1 MPTDHDRLFKE
12 LITTFFR
19 EFMEAFFPEV
29 HKHIDY
35 SFLEFMP
42 QEVFTDVT
50 AGEKKRIDILVKTRL
65 MNEEGFVLIHVE
77 PQARKE
83 KDFAKRMFK
92 YFARLHEKYDLK
104 VLPIAVL
111 AHEIKKR
118 EPDSYEVRFPSFTTL
133 NFRFLQLHLKRL
145 SWREYL
151 QNDNPA
157 VAALLSKMGYTEDE
171 RLKLKLEFFKMLLRL
186 KLDPARMELLSGFF
200 DSYVLL
206 TSREN
211 EEFTR
216 KIMQE
221 LQPEEV
227 DQVSKILTSWHKQ
240 GIEEGRKEGRIEGR
254 KEGRIEG
261 KIEGKIDAL
270 KNMIIRLAR
279 KKFNGI
285 EATTETTILKINNP
299 ERLESIVENILDI
312 HSEEELLRLINLN

>member
-1 MPTDHDRLFKE
+1 M
-12 LITTFFR
+12 
-19 EFMEAFFPEV
+19 
-29 HKHIDY
+29 
-35 SFLEFMP
+35 
-42 QEVFTDVT
+42 
-50 AGEKKRIDILVKTRL
+50 
-65 MNEEGFVLIHVE
+65 
-77 PQARKE
+77 
-83 KDFAKRMFK
+83 
-92 YFARLHEKYDLK
+92 
-104 VLPIAVL
+104 
-111 AHEIKKR
+111 
-118 EPDSYEVRFPSFTTL
+118 
-133 NFRFLQLHLKRL
+133 
-145 SWREYL
+145 

-206 TSREN
+206 NSKEN

-240 GIEEGRKEGRIEGR
+240 GIEEGR
-254 KEGRIEG
+254 
-261 KIEGKIDAL
+261 IEGKIDAL

-299 ERLESIVENILDI
+299 ERLENIVENMLDI
-312 HSEEELLRLINLN
+312 RSEEELLRLIDLH